1 MFDNQNTGGMPMIT
15 KKIWSALLLFV
26 MLALAGC
33 PQGTG
38 GGGSSGSGE
47 SSSGGRS
54 GGSSE

>member
-1 MFDNQNTGGMPMIT
+1 MPMIT
-15 KKIWSALLLFV
+15 KKIWSALLLVV